1 MGGAY
6 GYGRMDVVIPDARSM
21 YGFCR
26 TSGWNVVYSWD
37 FSLVWDARH
46 LTGDGVVSIWD
57 NQLIRQ
63 QKLTAPP
70 LFLRAHYRMFT
81 AK

>member
-1 MGGAY
+1 MFIFGVLVCQHNGVRGRGEILVGGAY
-6 GYGRMDVVIPDARSM
+6 GYGHMDAVIPDARSM

-46 LTGDGVVSIWD
+46 LTGDGVVSIYG
-57 NQLIRQ
+57 
-63 QKLTAPP
+63 T
-70 LFLRAHYRMFT
+70 T
-81 AK
+81 S